1 MIKGMDHVA
10 LVTTDVERAA
20 KFYTEV
26 VGLRETARLETTH
39 SGTIVFV
46 GVNGTTVELFGGGK
60 PTAAAEGGEIG
71 YKHICFLVDDVDAEH
86 ARLKGRNVEFDMEPA
101 TVDAGLRIA
110 FFRDPDGNRVEL
122 MQRPD

>member
-1 MIKGMDHVA
+1 MIKGIDHVA

-60 PTAAAEGGEIG
+60 APTSAVG
-71 YKHICFLVDDVDAEH
+71 YKHICFLVDDVDAEY

-122 MQRPD
+122 MQRPE

>member
-10 LVTTDVERAA
+10 LVTTDVERAT

-60 PTAAAEGGEIG
+60 PTAAADGGEVG
-71 YKHICFLVDDVDAEH
+71 YKHICFLVDDVDAEY
-86 ARLKGRNVEFDMEPA
+86 ARLKDRNVEFDMEPA

>member
-1 MIKGMDHVA
+1 MSHWSPQ
-10 LVTTDVERAA
+10 TWSERPSS
-20 KFYTEV
+20 TLEV

-60 PTAAAEGGEIG
+60 APTSAEGGEIG
-71 YKHICFLVDDVDAEH
+71 YKHICLLVDDVDAEY